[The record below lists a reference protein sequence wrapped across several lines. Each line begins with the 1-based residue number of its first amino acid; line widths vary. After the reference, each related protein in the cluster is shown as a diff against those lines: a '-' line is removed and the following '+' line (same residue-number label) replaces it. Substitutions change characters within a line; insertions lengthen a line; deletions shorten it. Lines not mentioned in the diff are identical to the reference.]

1 MFAGLPN
8 ITGMLN
14 GIASMFRAVDTF
26 EQGALY
32 WAIRDGGN
40 RATSTQGHTDGC
52 GYPGFDASRSNPIY
66 GGSPTVQ
73 PRSYGV
79 LPCVYLGS

>member
-1 MFAGLPN
+1 MFAGLPG
-8 ITGMLN
+8 ITGRSDAYQSSL
-14 GIASMFRAVDTF
+14 GGYFS
-26 EQGALY
+26 GAFLGSQLLS
-32 WAIRDGGN
+32 AEN
-40 RATSTQGHTDGC
+40 RAIGSLNTYDMIVK
-52 GYPGFDASRSNPIY
+52 FDASESNPIY